1 MVNFHISLFWLFH
14 YSITRYKSKILE
26 ISEKSPY
33 IKNGL
38 GIGAT
43 PKAATGLSERVLRVN
58 EGRGCSDSGI
68 AESPTAA
75 CLPEP
80 PNKKEK
86 LPAIAVC
93 GPFGAAGEQVLDAN
107 LLSELVKLTKGTMFD
122 ANGLSGNRWTSEMNL
137 KAYS

>member
-1 MVNFHISLFWLFH
+1 M
-14 YSITRYKSKILE
+14 
-26 ISEKSPY
+26 SEGRRSRCAVKRS
-33 IKNGL
+33 
-38 GIGAT
+38 
-43 PKAATGLSERVLRVN
+43 N
-58 EGRGCSDSGI
+58 EGSEANVTRN
-68 AESPTAA
+68 SPTAA

-107 LLSELVKLTKGTMFD
+107 LLSELVKVTKGTMFD
-122 ANGLSGNRWTSEMNL
+122 ANGLSGNRWTSAMNL